1 MTSARGMMGRRGNA
15 FAKPRTMA
23 SSQGHAQAE
32 DGGQPGRPSQPS
44 PGRRPAQ
51 SSLVAP
57 VSARTAA
64 ASAAAAN
71 LAQAFP
77 GSPSPSARGGLP
89 RRGSC
94 VGGGSWTPT
103 GGNSARS
110 PSPSARGA
118 RSPSPSARG
127 CGSARQHSAR
137 QDSARP
143 GSAPNSARAAAR
155 AMAVAH
161 GAPERL
167 SQKLTQG
174 LSGGGD
180 ADDGGARTSRCTGAD
195 ASSVLQLAAAAAAA
209 SRDAAAS
216 PTSPTSP
223 VSPASPDDEEVPLPA
238 AAPGTPPRPRRCR
251 RATKCDLSTAGTAM
265 TAAGKLKRKGGVR
278 FATDQPEKGWRY
290 KDGASVAEPEL
301 AHAGLLDA
309 LQQTARARE
318 VVRARA
324 LPPAVF
330 GALAASYLALHQ
342 RAFKQALPPVPPPTP
357 PPSPP
362 PP

>member
-1 MTSARGMMGRRGNA
+1 
-15 FAKPRTMA
+15 
-23 SSQGHAQAE
+23 
-32 DGGQPGRPSQPS
+32 
-44 PGRRPAQ
+44 
-51 SSLVAP
+51 
-57 VSARTAA
+57 
-64 ASAAAAN
+64 
-71 LAQAFP
+71 
-77 GSPSPSARGGLP
+77 
-89 RRGSC
+89 
-94 VGGGSWTPT
+94 
-103 GGNSARS
+103 
-110 PSPSARGA
+110 
-118 RSPSPSARG
+118 
-127 CGSARQHSAR
+127 
-137 QDSARP
+137 
-143 GSAPNSARAAAR
+143 
-155 AMAVAH
+155 MAVAH

-216 PTSPTSP
+216 PASPISP
-223 VSPASPDDEEVPLPA
+223 ASPASPDDEEVPLPA

-342 RAFKQALPPVPPPTP
+342 RAFKQAPPPFPALYTSTQPTATLTSTANGPTWTIIASVLSTTALAAATLTP
-357 PPSPP
+357 SSVHTTRRVRRSRCCVSWWREPTTWRTRSRCPPRSATHWHPYTCSATLRHRVQRSSW
-362 PP
+362 